1 MQFLVAILLIGAAAG
16 YLASIPCRL
25 LYARHKCPGW
35 FLGVASAFSV
45 AILTLLV
52 IYQGDVFHA
61 DELERVLML
70 MVFGFSIVAGLIPAL
85 LIVGYY
91 RRRFRDETP
100 VA

>member
-16 YLASIPCRL
+16 YLTSIPCRL
-25 LYARHKCPGW
+25 LYARHKRPGW
-35 FLGVASAFSV
+35 FLVVVSAFLV
-45 AILTLLV
+45 DILTLLV
-52 IYQGDVFHA
+52 IYQGDAFHP
-61 DELERVLML
+61 DDLERVLML
-70 MVFGFSIVAGLIPAL
+70 MVFGFAIVSGLIPAL